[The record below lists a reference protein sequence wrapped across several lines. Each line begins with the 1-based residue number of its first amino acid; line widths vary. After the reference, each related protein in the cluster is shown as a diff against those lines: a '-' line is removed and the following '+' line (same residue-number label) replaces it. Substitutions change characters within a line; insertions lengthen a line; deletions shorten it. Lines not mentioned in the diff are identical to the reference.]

1 MSNSVDPDYWHVRI
15 PNRLR
20 APVERIDEREDRHP
34 AYIVRK
40 LLDRALQQIE
50 SEKPVSA

>member
-1 MSNSVDPDYWHVRI
+1 
-15 PNRLR
+15 
-20 APVERIDEREDRHP
+20 VERIAEREDRHP

-50 SEKPVSA
+50 QDKQVSA

>member
-1 MSNSVDPDYWHVRI
+1 MSNKLDDAWHVLI
-15 PNRLR
+15 PQRLR
-20 APVERIDEREDRHP
+20 APVERIAEREDRHP

-50 SEKPVSA
+50 RDQQVSA